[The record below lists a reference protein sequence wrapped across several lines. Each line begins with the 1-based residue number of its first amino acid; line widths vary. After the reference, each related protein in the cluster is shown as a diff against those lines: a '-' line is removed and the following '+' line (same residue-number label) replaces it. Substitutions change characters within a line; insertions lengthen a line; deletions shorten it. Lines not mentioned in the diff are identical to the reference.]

1 MFENKKI
8 IIEKIKELVYSLKN
22 GFDSELDYNGIKLTD
37 DDFELIS
44 YYLNCMSYYLNRFID
59 KLESST
65 NNELEDFE
73 DKREMYI
80 KEISEYQDILE
91 LQIKREN
98 EIVGSFGGLSEKE
111 QVYEDI
117 NSYLYND
124 FDCWDSLNAF
134 ESYILYL
141 EKLTGITNKLGLKEE
156 CIIEN
161 NN

>member
-8 IIEKIKELVYSLKN
+8 TIEKIKELVYSLKN
-22 GFDSELDYNGIKLTD
+22 GFDSELDYNGRKLTD
-37 DDFELIS
+37 DDFELLN

-65 NNELEDFE
+65 NDELEDFE

-117 NSYLYND
+117 NSYLHND
-124 FDCWDSLNAF
+124 FDCWNSLNDF
-134 ESYILYL
+134 ENYILYL
-141 EKLTGITNKLGLKEE
+141 EKITGITNKLGLEE
-156 CIIEN
+156 EN
-161 NN
+161 IND

>member
-1 MFENKKI
+1 MT
-8 IIEKIKELVYSLKN
+8 KEQEE
-22 GFDSELDYNGIKLTD
+22 F
-37 DDFELIS
+37 
-44 YYLNCMSYYLNRFID
+44 
-59 KLESST
+59 
-65 NNELEDFE
+65 EDFE

-134 ESYILYL
+134 EDYILYL
-141 EKLTGITNKLGLKEE
+141 EKLTGITNKLGLKR
-156 CIIEN
+156 EN
-161 NN
+161 IND